1 LEHQCLLHKKTDLS
15 SKQYVWDKVKFLK
28 TKADDNTIHW
38 EDCGHGLEDVKLV
51 WNKTLGRAAR
61 WPDRT
66 LSLRCQ
72 RSQGKDKAME
82 NGQASPLSPALPSAA
97 PQVIFAN
104 WRETLHLLKLGRGL
118 KYTYTQA
125 IEGYLDYCLR
135 NGLRVGVESA
145 RGFVADA
152 LRRGLTPDTWVVE
165 G

>member
-1 LEHQCLLHKKTDLS
+1 
-15 SKQYVWDKVKFLK
+15 
-28 TKADDNTIHW
+28 
-38 EDCGHGLEDVKLV
+38 
-51 WNKTLGRAAR
+51 
-61 WPDRT
+61 
-66 LSLRCQ
+66 
-72 RSQGKDKAME
+72 ME